1 MQVCVG
7 YLEWSGDVDVYD
19 GMSGAY
25 LAWGRNETSGNAC
38 VGREIDAWVSYF
50 VGVLAI

>member
-19 GMSGAY
+19 GAY

-50 VGVLAI
+50 VGLLAI